1 VRGHQRDAGGRADL
15 VGVGDEG
22 RPIEKAEQ
30 RGLLDLALVL
40 DGGGHQRPHVVHPVG
55 RLARE
60 ALAVEPFGAVV
71 LDLTLPRVDGLE
83 VLKELRA
90 RGDRTPV
97 LILTARDTIDDR
109 VRGLDRGADDYL
121 VKPFAL
127 AELKARVRSLARR
140 ASGHAANRIA
150 HRGVTLDRESRR
162 VSRSGEPVELS
173 PREYALLEAL
183 LEHPGRTLSR
193 SQLEQ
198 RIYPWGQEIES
209 NAIEVHVHH
218 LRAKLFPDL
227 IRTVR
232 GVGYVIDAADE

>member
-1 VRGHQRDAGGRADL
+1 MSRILLVEDDAPLGEGVKAGLEDENHAVEWIRD
-15 VGVGDEG
+15 
-22 RPIEKAEQ
+22 
-30 RGLLDLALVL
+30 
-40 DGGGHQRPHVVHPVG
+40 G
-55 RLARE
+55 RLARQ
-60 ALAVEPFGAVV
+60 ALAVEHFGAVV

-83 VLKELRA
+83 VLRELRA

-127 AELKARVRSLARR
+127 AELKARVRSLTRR
-140 ASGHAANRIA
+140 AAGHAANLIE

-162 VSRSGEPVELS
+162 VEHAGRIVDLS

-183 LEHPGRTLSR
+183 LEHPGRPLSR
-193 SQLEQ
+193 AQLEQ
-198 RIYPWGQEIES
+198 RIYPWGQEVES
-209 NAIEVHVHH
+209 NAIEVHIHH
-218 LRAKLFPDL
+218 LRAKLFPAL

-232 GVGYVIDAADE
+232 GVGYTIDADDA